1 MNFFQKKI
9 LILISRGEKL
19 ARIVRSVGILG
30 VFVFLIIL
38 LIVPFQSSA
47 LGDVRAKIVV
57 NVSGLQDYQLHWNDR
72 FPPGSTLMIYA
83 EADDVN
89 HRRLVGVDYIFII
102 KDSNDN
108 IVDATVYSS
117 RYRDYRSDDFVKY
130 QKQIDEN
137 LEDGTYTA
145 EIHIFDLLND
155 STAEE
160 DYNNITRS
168 LLNQENDNTPSDIT
182 YINRSEIMN
191 DADLMAHQYKKVVQP
206 FYVDKYANKYPT
218 NRFSV
223 ENMALNMYDI
233 APGVPV
239 QVNTTAKNTFY
250 DSGTVSMD
258 LLLDGRTV
266 DSFSSEIGAYGSKD
280 ITLNVPTEITSSL
293 EYGNHTIEIVPTSDN
308 TLGLDLSAILHVN
321 QMQIEVPAKFYYS
334 DIQTNKLSVKPN
346 EVVVVTVRVENKG
359 RAGNQS
365 IGLLINNVPIE
376 EKTVYVNSLENKDVN
391 FSVSEKELGE
401 YRVTVNNTNLTKI
414 FFVEAPENVSQQPVN
429 IVAVE
434 EKQTPK
440 IFIVSGLLILVI
452 LIYVIRKRF
461 ISRLLSDKKS
471 KE

>member
-1 MNFFQKKI
+1 MNFFQKE
-9 LILISRGEKL
+9 LSTLISRVVKL
-19 ARIVRSVGILG
+19 ARITKNVGMLG
-30 VFVFLIIL
+30 VVVFLVIL
-38 LIVPFQSSA
+38 LVLPFQSSA

-108 IVDATVYSS
+108 IVDATVYNS
-117 RYRDYRSDDFVKY
+117 RYRDYRSDDFIKY

-155 STAEE
+155 SKAEE
-160 DYNNITRS
+160 NYFNITHQ
-168 LLNQENDNTPSDIT
+168 LLNQENDDTPPDIT
-182 YINRSEIMN
+182 YFNRSDIMN
-191 DADLMAHQYKKVVQP
+191 NPDLMAHQYKEVVQP

-223 ENMALNMYDI
+223 ENVALDMYDI

-239 QVNTTAKNTFY
+239 QVNTSAKNTFY
-250 DSGTVSMD
+250 DSGIVSMD
-258 LLLDGRTV
+258 LMLDGRIV
-266 DSFSSEIGAYGSKD
+266 DSFSSEIGAYGSKY

-293 EYGNHTIEIVPTSDN
+293 EYGNHTLEVVPTSDS
-308 TLGLDLSAILHVN
+308 TIGLDLSATLHVN

-334 DIQTNKLSVKPN
+334 DIQINKLSVKPN
-346 EVVVVTVRVENKG
+346 EAAVVTVRVENKG

-365 IGLLINNVPIE
+365 IGLLVNNMPIA
-376 EKTVYVNSLENKDVN
+376 EKTVYVNSLENKDIN

-414 FFVEAPENVSQQPVN
+414 FFVEAAENVSQQPAN
-429 IVAVE
+429 IPVQ
-434 EKQTPK
+434 EKQSPK
-440 IFIVSGLLILVI
+440 IFIVSGLLILAI

-461 ISRLLSDKKS
+461 ISRFLPDKNS

>member
-1 MNFFQKKI
+1 MNLFQKE
-9 LILISRGEKL
+9 LSTLISRVVKL
-19 ARIVRSVGILG
+19 ARITKNVGILG
-30 VFVFLIIL
+30 FVVFLVIL
-38 LIVPFQSSA
+38 LVLPFQSSA

-108 IVDATVYSS
+108 IVDATVYNS
-117 RYRDYRSDDFVKY
+117 RYRDYRSDDFIKY
-130 QKQIDEN
+130 QKQIDAN

-155 STAEE
+155 SKAEE
-160 DYNNITRS
+160 NYFNITHQ
-168 LLNQENDNTPSDIT
+168 LLNQENDDTPPDIA
-182 YINRSEIMN
+182 YFNRSDIMN
-191 DADLMAHQYKKVVQP
+191 DPDLMAHQYKEVVQP

-223 ENMALNMYDI
+223 ENIALDMYDI

-239 QVNTTAKNTFY
+239 QVNTSAKNTFY

-258 LLLDGRTV
+258 LMLDGRTV
-266 DSFSSEIGAYGSKD
+266 GGFSSEIGAYGSKY

-293 EYGNHTIEIVPTSDN
+293 EYGNHTLEIVPTSDN
-308 TLGLDLSAILHVN
+308 TIGLDLSATLHVN

-334 DIQTNKLSVKPN
+334 DIQINKLSVKPN
-346 EVVVVTVRVENKG
+346 EVAVVTVRVENKG

-365 IGLLINNVPIE
+365 IGLLVNNVPIA
-376 EKTVYVNSLENKDVN
+376 EKTVYVNSLENKDIN

-414 FFVEAPENVSQQPVN
+414 FFVEPAENVSQQPVV
-429 IVAVE
+429 IPVQ
-434 EKQTPK
+434 EKQSPK
-440 IFIVSGLLILVI
+440 IFIVSGLLILAI

-461 ISRLLSDKKS
+461 ISRFLSDKNS

>member
-1 MNFFQKKI
+1 MNFFQKEI
-9 LILISRGEKL
+9 LALISRVVKL
-19 ARIVRSVGILG
+19 ARITRSVGILG
-30 VFVFLIIL
+30 VVVFLAIL
-38 LIVPFQSSA
+38 LVVPFQSSA

-57 NVSGLQDYQLHWNDR
+57 NVSGLQEYQLHWNDR

-108 IVDATVYSS
+108 IVDATVYNS

-155 STAEE
+155 SKAEE
-160 DYNNITRS
+160 NYNNITTQ
-168 LLNQENDNTPSDIT
+168 LLNQSNDDTPPDIT
-182 YINRSEIMN
+182 YFNRSDIMN
-191 DADLMAHQYKKVVQP
+191 NPDLMAHQYKEVVQP
-206 FYVDKYANKYPT
+206 FYVDKYANKYPA

-223 ENMALNMYDI
+223 ENMALDMYEI

-250 DSGTVSMD
+250 DSGIVSMD
-258 LLLDGRTV
+258 LMLDGRVV
-266 DSFSSEIGAYGSKD
+266 DSSSSEIGAYGLKD
-280 ITLNVPTEITSSL
+280 ITLNIPTEITSSL
-293 EYGNHTIEIVPTSDN
+293 EYGNHTLEIVPTSDN
-308 TLGLDLSAILHVN
+308 TMGLDLSAILHVN
-321 QMQIEVPAKFYYS
+321 QMQIVVPAKFYYS
-334 DIQTNKLSVKPN
+334 DIQINKLSVKPD
-346 EVVVVTVRVENKG
+346 EEVVVTVRVENKG

-365 IGLLINNVPIE
+365 IGLLINNVPIT
-376 EKTVYVNSLENKDVN
+376 EKTIYVNSLENKDIN

-401 YRVTVNNTNLTKI
+401 YRVTVNNTNLTTI
-414 FFVEAPENVSQQPVN
+414 FFVEAAANVSQQPVN
-429 IVAVE
+429 IAVE
-434 EKQTPK
+434 EKQSPK

-461 ISRLLSDKKS
+461 ISRFLSDKES